1 MMVFLETGVR
11 VNEMSGLSLADIQ
24 WEDSLLRIRNAKTYR
39 ERLVPIQSEMK
50 KQLKK
55 YISIRG
61 VVDAD
66 ALFITVVGTLL
77 LRRSIQQRIDI

>member
-1 MMVFLETGVR
+1 M
-11 VNEMSGLSLADIQ
+11 NELVGLSLADIQ

-61 VVDAD
+61 VVDSD
-66 ALFITVVGTLL
+66 ALFVTIDGTPFVKKVNTTTN
-77 LRRSIQQRIDI
+77 